1 MKKIILT
8 EEQLKRV
15 IDNVVN
21 EQTTTVLPVNSA
33 SKEIGQNAWRLCD
46 YTVIEENGNYFVTDE
61 RGNKVQIPFRDELQV
76 TIYGRGRNAK
86 IDFTD
91 ELTLNAINVGN
102 IMKKTMACA
111 REFPLQYEGR
121 DGWICYMV
129 RDGKRVEGKNLVS
142 IPIYPEYAA
151 YSIDDRKV
159 VGSHTGG
166 LGVEGYPE
174 GANPAELVKQ
184 KDGAI
189 VQYRKT
195 RTEDFIFEVAPTVPG
210 SYITNTT
217 EVKPRPTPPPPP
229 PPIKPPT
236 VVQLDI
242 QSPFEF
248 DKVTLTPEA
257 EQQFSQF
264 IQKMKV
270 NYQGATGDVEVLC
283 SASIDA
289 DPAKKAQYNQK
300 LSENR
305 ALTIVNRIKTETG
318 ITTMNFI
325 PKGIGQTSQFAPN
338 LKWPEVTD
346 ESKTA
351 PNRRLIIKLP
361 KITKQTN

>member
-8 EEQLKRV
+8 EEQIRKV

-21 EQTTTVLPVNSA
+21 EQTLTKTTEQISQNSWYMCGY
-33 SKEIGQNAWRLCD
+33 I
-46 YTVIEENGNYFVTDE
+46 VIEENGRYFVTDRQGTRTE
-61 RGNKVQIPFRDELQV
+61 IPFRDQLQG
-76 TIYGRGRNAK
+76 TIVGRGRNAS
-86 IDFTD
+86 IEFD
-91 ELTLNAINVGN
+91 ELTSNAIEVGN
-102 IMKKTMACA
+102 IMKQGITCSRSLPM
-111 REFPLQYEGR
+111 QYR
-121 DGWICYMV
+121 NADGWICFMV
-129 RDGKRVEGKNLVS
+129 RDGKEVVGKNYVDT
-142 IPIYPEYAA
+142 PIHPVYGA
-151 YSIDDRKV
+151 YSYQ
-159 VGSHTGG
+159 GS
-166 LGVEGYPE
+166 LGIERYPDE
-174 GANPAELVKQ
+174 SVSPAKTVKQ
-184 KDGAI
+184 KEGSI

-195 RTEDFIFEVAPTVPG
+195 RTEDFVFEISPALEGDFIDSNPKPTQP
-210 SYITNTT
+210 
-217 EVKPRPTPPPPP
+217 KPTPPP

-257 EQQFSQF
+257 EQQFRQF

-325 PKGIGQTSQFAPN
+325 PKGIGQTSQFAPD

-361 KITKQTN
+361 KITK

>member
-15 IDNVVN
+15 IDNVVT
-21 EQTTTVLPVNSA
+21 EQTLTKTS
-33 SKEIGQNAWRLCD
+33 EQITQNAWYLCG
-46 YTVIEENGNYFVTDE
+46 YYVLEQNGRYYVTDGSRTGTSTE
-61 RGNKVQIPFRDELQV
+61 IPFRDQLQG
-76 TIYGRGRNAK
+76 TIVGRGRRAVLE
-86 IDFTD
+86 FD
-91 ELTLNAINVGN
+91 ELTGNAVNIGNELRQEMRCGMSSPPMQTVG
-102 IMKKTMACA
+102 K
-111 REFPLQYEGR
+111 

-129 RDGKRVEGKNLVS
+129 RDGKEVVGNKYVDM
-142 IPIYPEYAA
+142 PIFPAFGA
-151 YSIDDRKV
+151 FSVDNRKV
-159 VGSHTGG
+159 MGSRVGG
-166 LGVEGYPE
+166 LGVERYPDE
-174 GANPAELVKQ
+174 SVSPAKTVKQ
-184 KDGAI
+184 IDGAI

-195 RTEDFIFEVAPTVPG
+195 KTEDFVFEISPALSGDFLERKKETP
-210 SYITNTT
+210 
-217 EVKPRPTPPPPP
+217 KPTPPPPT
-229 PPIKPPT
+229 KPPV

-257 EQQFSQF
+257 EQKFSLF
-264 IQKMKV
+264 IQNMKA
-270 NYQGATGDVEVLC
+270 NYQGTIGDVEVIC

-289 DPAKKAQYNQK
+289 DPAKKASYNQK

-305 ALTIVNRIKTETG
+305 ALTIVNRLKAETG

-346 ESKTA
+346 ETKTA

-361 KITKQTN
+361 QITKQTK